1 MKTLI
6 ASLLLVVMLGF
17 GNDKPIEM
25 KLEDR
30 VAVLEQYIKVIE
42 LQRNIISAKAQIANE
57 DNRLL
62 GMAKALE
69 DKMVAIKKSLK
80 LDDDYELN
88 DKLQF
93 VKKAK
98 PTKDKN

>member
-1 MKTLI
+1 MKKLI
-6 ASLLLVVMLGF
+6 ASLMLVATLVL

-25 KLEDR
+25 KPEDR
-30 VAVLEQYIKVIE
+30 IVILQQYIKVIE
-42 LQRNIISAKAQIANE
+42 LQRDIISAKAQIAAQ

-62 GMAKALE
+62 GMAKALD
-69 DKMVAIKKSLK
+69 DKMVEIKKSLK

-98 PTKDKN
+98 PAKDKN